1 VATYLRSEIG
11 RALVIGRTWYKFGMA
26 NDADTNQYYVRA
38 TDPTSG
44 EQIAFACPDLAIA
57 NAKSAE
63 LRMSRYRDV
72 IISVAKPP
80 EDETSTN

>member
-1 VATYLRSEIG
+1 MTS
-11 RALVIGRTWYKFGMA
+11 
-26 NDADTNQYYVRA
+26 DADRTGYFVKA

-44 EQIAFACPDLAIA
+44 EQVTFVCPDLAIA
-57 NAKSAE
+57 NAKASE

-80 EDETSTN
+80 KDGSPTN